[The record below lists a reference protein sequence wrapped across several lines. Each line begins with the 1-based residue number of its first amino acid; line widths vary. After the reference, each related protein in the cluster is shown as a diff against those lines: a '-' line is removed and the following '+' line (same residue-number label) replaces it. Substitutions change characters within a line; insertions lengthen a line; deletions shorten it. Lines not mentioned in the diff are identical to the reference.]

1 VILTNLTG
9 KSITLIETERQV
21 GASASQLTMSN
32 YMSIEI
38 SPGEV
43 LIVSDTNFNADDRLR
58 AAVNYL
64 LAIGSVSI
72 DQVPAGYIQ
81 HSTGVL
87 LPEPAPV

>member
-1 VILTNLTG
+1 MILSNLTG
-9 KSITLIETERQV
+9 KAITLIETERQV

-43 LIVSDTNFNADDRLR
+43 LIVADSAFSADDRLR

-72 DQVPAGYIQ
+72 DSVPAGYVQ
-81 HSTGVL
+81 HSSGVL
-87 LPEPAPV
+87 LPEV